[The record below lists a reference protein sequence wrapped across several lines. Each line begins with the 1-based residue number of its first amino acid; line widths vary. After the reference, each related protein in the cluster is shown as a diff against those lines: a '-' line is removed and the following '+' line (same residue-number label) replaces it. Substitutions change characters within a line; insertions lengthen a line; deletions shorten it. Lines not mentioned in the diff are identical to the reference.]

1 MGYQSGFSHEKV
13 WVLGMG
19 DVCMMVPI
27 YLQMELVEP
36 KIYGVL
42 GVIG

>member
-1 MGYQSGFSHEKV
+1 M
-13 WVLGMG
+13 GMG
-19 DVCMMVPI
+19 DVWVMVPI

-42 GVIG
+42 EVIG